1 VTRSIERDCKRWKD
15 KTADGRFLIA
25 ISKAFWQALLR
36 GAVPLPRARL
46 DVDYYKRIND
56 TLGRAAGDRVLKSVA
71 QCIED
76 SFRTY
81 DHVGRFGGD
90 EFVVILP
97 DTPAAEAA
105 SALSAQP
112 PCTPRT

>member
-1 VTRSIERDCKRWKD
+1 LQEVERQNCGRTFFDSDIKSFLASVSPRRRSSAASQARRDY
-15 KTADGRFLIA
+15 F
-25 ISKAFWQALLR
+25 
-36 GAVPLPRARL
+36 
-46 DVDYYKRIND
+46 KRIND
-56 TLGRAAGDRVLKSVA
+56 TLGHAAGERVLKSVA
-71 QCIED
+71 HCIED
-76 SFRTY
+76 SLRTY
-81 DHVGRFGGD
+81 DDVGRFGGD

>member
-1 VTRSIERDCKRWKD
+1 
-15 KTADGRFLIA
+15 
-25 ISKAFWQALLR
+25 
-36 GAVPLPRARL
+36 
-46 DVDYYKRIND
+46 VDYYKRIND

-105 SALSAQP
+105 AIALSAQP
-112 PCTPRT
+112 PCAPRT